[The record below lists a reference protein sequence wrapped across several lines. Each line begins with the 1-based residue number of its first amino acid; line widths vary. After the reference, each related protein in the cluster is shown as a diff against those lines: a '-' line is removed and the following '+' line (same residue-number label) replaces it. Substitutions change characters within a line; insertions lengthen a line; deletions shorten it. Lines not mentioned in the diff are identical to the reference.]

1 MNQIDNHFSKKLR
14 DLEVKPSDRA
24 NELFKSKIAPQKKDK
39 NIVWKYFAL
48 AASVMLA
55 LGVLFALNLNSDVLS
70 TDTALVLPQE
80 LEPVSETTS
89 EVEDNKQEKQA
100 EESVIEEFINQ
111 NEPKP
116 ALASVEIPKPKEATL
131 VNKKPE
137 SEVVTAETKRINLG
151 NVGKINPEKVYT
163 YQSNDLVDYTL
174 IDVIT
179 SRLDVVADNSFA
191 EPGQEMKVKE
201 KPLIA
206 KVINEVKYLLHG
218 EKLDLE
224 RAGIKPAAT
233 ALAHNPTGLIA
244 SETQQFRENVH
255 RIKEIF
261 R

>member
-14 DLEVKPSDRA
+14 DLEIKPSDRA
-24 NELFKSKIAPQKKDK
+24 NELFKSKIAPPSEDKKA
-39 NIVWKYFAL
+39 IWKYFAL

-55 LGVLFALNLNSDVLS
+55 LGVLFALNLNPDVLPG
-70 TDTALVLPQE
+70 TAVVLPQE
-80 LEPVSETTS
+80 LEPATETISEAETTI
-89 EVEDNKQEKQA
+89 QEEQA
-100 EESVIEEFINQ
+100 EESVIEEFIKQ
-111 NEPKP
+111 NEQKP
-116 ALASVEIPKPKEATL
+116 VLASVEIPKTKEVIL

-137 SEVVTAETKRINLG
+137 NEIATTETKRINLG
-151 NVGKINPEKVYT
+151 NVAKINPEKVYT

-174 IDVIT
+174 IDVIAG
-179 SRLDVVADNSFA
+179 RLEVETETSFA
-191 EPGQEMKVKE
+191 EPAQEIKVKE